1 MLQVVSQSP
10 KERKREMT
18 QFAPPISKC
27 IETINANARRVIIS
41 LNPKAGRRSS
51 SDLAYRLADILQSRG
66 FQAEVETDIATIKQ
80 LSDEYH
86 DAGILRAVVGVGG
99 DGTQSLLLNTIPEGA
114 NLCMFPQGTENVLGK
129 YLGIKPSP
137 DAIADLLEQGQ
148 VLPMDAG
155 QVTDT
160 SGKQYLFCLM
170 AGCGFDA
177 TVCERLAAR
186 RTGHITKFS
195 YIKPVIASLWNYS
208 FPLIEIDVLDGD
220 QEGFTARFLFFMNID
235 RYALGLRIA
244 PNSSPIDGKID
255 GCGFRKSG
263 LFHGLRYFWKLC
275 RKTHTRSPEYATR
288 SASEFRIHTTSAE
301 RVPVQLDGDPC
312 TELPVTL
319 TTLPGRLRI
328 LVPQA
333 YIDQISTAQSD

>member
-1 MLQVVSQSP
+1 
-10 KERKREMT
+10 MT
-18 QFAPPISKC
+18 QLAPPLSSR
-27 IETINANARRVIIS
+27 IETINADARRVIIS
-41 LNPKAGRRSS
+41 LNPKAGSSSS
-51 SDLAYRLADILQSRG
+51 SDLAHTLADILQSRG
-66 FQAEVETDIATIKQ
+66 FQAEVETDISIIKQ
-80 LSDEYH
+80 LSVEYH
-86 DAGILRAVVGVGG
+86 DAGTLRAVVGVGG

-129 YLGIKPSP
+129 YLGIIPSP

-160 SGKQYLFCLM
+160 SDNQYLFCLM

-177 TVCERLAAR
+177 AVCERLAAR

-195 YIKPVIASLWNYS
+195 YIKPVIASLWYYS
-208 FPLIEIDVLDGD
+208 FPLIQIDVLDGD
-220 QEGFTARFLFFMNID
+220 QDGFAARFLFFMNVD
-235 RYALGLRIA
+235 RYALGLKIA
-244 PNSSPIDGKID
+244 PNSSPFDGKID
-255 GCGFRKSG
+255 GCGFRRPG

-275 RKTHTRSPEYATR
+275 RKTHTRSPEYTTR
-288 SASEFRIHTTSAE
+288 CASAFRIHTTSAE

-328 LVPQA
+328 LVPQT
-333 YIDQISTAQSD
+333 YIDQITKAESG